1 MNKFWKFCVSKCSAA
16 LSIKTAIPVLNV
28 AVINCKVILHLS
40 KCSDH
45 ICFST
50 FPVLLSTSNWRKQ
63 KSSSDLYCHI
73 IDDDESLVFIY
84 YLETTVFTG
93 SICSIQRKSLQCPR
107 LKVAHTRSGAYC
119 QTVTFTGFCSVSSSL
134 SV

>member
-1 MNKFWKFCVSKCSAA
+1 MSKCSAA
-16 LSIKTAIPVLNV
+16 LSIKTAIPDLNV

-63 KSSSDLYCHI
+63 KPSSDLNCHI
-73 IDDDESLVFIY
+73 IDDDESLVFTCYRGNSVHRKHLQHSAVESAVSKAEGGTHKIRSLLSNCHIY
-84 YLETTVFTG
+84 RVLSGEFIPQRLTV
-93 SICSIQRKSLQCPR
+93 CKELC
-107 LKVAHTRSGAYC
+107 
-119 QTVTFTGFCSVSSSL
+119 
-134 SV
+134 